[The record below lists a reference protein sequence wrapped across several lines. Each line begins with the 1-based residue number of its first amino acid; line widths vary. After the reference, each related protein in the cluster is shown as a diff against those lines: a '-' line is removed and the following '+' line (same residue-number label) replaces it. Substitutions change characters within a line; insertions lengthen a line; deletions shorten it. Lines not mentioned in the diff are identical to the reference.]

1 MVLVSLV
8 AMQLIVIFNQQALAS
23 QISLPIESD
32 FLMMPTSTAT
42 VATKLA
48 TENPSVTALANP
60 TAISIAPTAEP
71 AAMEVALRFGVTERG
86 LNCPLMTE
94 IVALVLEEKENL
106 KVEIIS
112 YDSPSKLYEVLASNE
127 GEEKI
132 DLTLCFLDPDD
143 RPYIKEYVGFTT
155 QLGTAYWQDDSSKFL
170 IMANATVI
178 APLEK
183 NKSCVYNFFQNFKFT
198 ESSFEEQDAKTW
210 VDNHSSTVRSWTNC
224 NPR

>member
-32 FLMMPTSTAT
+32 FLIMPTSTAE
-42 VATKLA
+42 TKLS
-48 TENPSVTALANP
+48 TENLSVTPISTP
-60 TAISIAPTAEP
+60 TGSSIAPTAEP
-71 AAMEVALRFGVTERG
+71 VAMDVDLRFGVTERG
-86 LNCPLMTE
+86 LNCALMTE
-94 IVALVLEEKENL
+94 IVALVLEEEENL
-106 KVEIIS
+106 KVEIIY
-112 YDSPSKLYEVLASNE
+112 YDSPDELYEVLASNSGE
-127 GEEKI
+127 GKI

-155 QLGTAYWQDDSSKFL
+155 QLGTAYWQDESSKFL

-183 NKSCVYNFFQNFKFT
+183 NNSCVYNFFQNLKFT
-198 ESSFEEQDAKTW
+198 EPSFKEQDAKTW
-210 VDNHSSTVRSWTNC
+210 IDNHLSTVRSWTNC